1 MDLIGLIN
9 LPLVSTQVLVVVE
22 APEESGESVDEVLP
36 VLHQHLGHADP
47 IQGPQT
53 RQVLHNQRADGV
65 WQLVAEVTQQ
75 RLLDDP
81 ADAGPSKLAI
91 ATLPL

>member
-1 MDLIGLIN
+1 MDLIGLID
-9 LPLVSTQVLVVVE
+9 LPLISTQVLVVVE
-22 APEESGESVDEVLP
+22 APEQLGKPVDEVLP

-47 IQGPQT
+47 VQGPQT
-53 RQVLHNQRADGV
+53 CQVVHNQRADRV

-81 ADAGPSKLAI
+81 ADAGPRELA
-91 ATLPL
+91 ASPL

>member
-1 MDLIGLIN
+1 MDLIGLID
-9 LPLVSTQVLVVVE
+9 LPLISTQVLVMVE
-22 APEESGESVDEVLP
+22 APEQLSEPVDEVLP

-65 WQLVAEVTQQ
+65 WQLLAEVIQ
-75 RLLDDP
+75 
-81 ADAGPSKLAI
+81 
-91 ATLPL
+91 

>member
-9 LPLVSTQVLVVVE
+9 LLLISTEVLMVVE
-22 APEESGESVDEVLP
+22 APEQTGESVDEVLP
-36 VLHQHLGHADP
+36 VLRQLLRHADP
-47 IQGPQT
+47 VQGPQT
-53 RQVLHNQRADGV
+53 RQIVDNQRADGV

-81 ADAGPSKLAI
+81 ADAGPRELSAS
-91 ATLPL
+91 PL